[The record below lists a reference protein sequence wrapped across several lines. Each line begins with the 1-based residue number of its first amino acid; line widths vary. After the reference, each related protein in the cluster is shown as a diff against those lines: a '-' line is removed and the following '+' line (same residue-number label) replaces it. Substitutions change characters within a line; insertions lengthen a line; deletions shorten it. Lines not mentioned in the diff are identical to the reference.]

1 MALGGW
7 FNMSTSSSDKP
18 SGNDIPVQQ
27 IIAAVQAVQHGDV
40 HIVIQDGKVIQIN
53 KTEKVRLR

>member
-1 MALGGW
+1 
-7 FNMSTSSSDKP
+7 MSTSSSDKP

>member
-1 MALGGW
+1 MA
-7 FNMSTSSSDKP
+7 TSSADKP

-27 IIAAVQAVQHGDV
+27 IIAAIQAVQHGDV

-53 KTEKVRLR
+53 KTEKVRLK

>member
-1 MALGGW
+1 MASGGC
-7 FNMSTSSSDKP
+7 FNMPTSSSDKQL
-18 SGNDIPVQQ
+18 GNDIPIQQ

>member
-1 MALGGW
+1 MP
-7 FNMSTSSSDKP
+7 TSSSYKQL
-18 SGNDIPVQQ
+18 GNDIPIQQ